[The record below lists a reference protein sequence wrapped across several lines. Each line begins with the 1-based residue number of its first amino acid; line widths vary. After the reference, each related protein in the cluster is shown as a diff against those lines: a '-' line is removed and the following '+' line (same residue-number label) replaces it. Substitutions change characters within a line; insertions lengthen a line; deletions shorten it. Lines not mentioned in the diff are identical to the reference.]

1 MQAGG
6 VMDHYL
12 YMVLC
17 DDNSIYTGIAAD
29 YLRRIGEHATH
40 APCCAKYTRSRNVV
54 SVGAVWRCA
63 SKSDAL
69 KYEYAVKT
77 LTRSEK
83 ERLLAAPSLLGTSLF
98 VGLTQDVPT
107 PLSPPT
113 LEECIATV
121 KKHEKV
127 SKPS

>member
-1 MQAGG
+1 
-6 VMDHYL
+6 MDHYL

-17 DDNSIYTGIAAD
+17 DDKSIYTGTAAD

-63 SKSDAL
+63 SRSDAL
-69 KYEYAVKT
+69 KYEHAVKT
-77 LTRSEK
+77 LTRPEK
-83 ERLLAAPSLLGTSLF
+83 LRLLASPTLLGTSLF
-98 VGLTQDVPT
+98 TGLTERIPT

-113 LEECIATV
+113 LEECVATV
-121 KKHEKV
+121 KKREKV